1 MRIVKLTPESRAD
14 ILNSLLKRSPNHYTE
29 YESAVKEILEPGVE
43 PGTTHMR
50 SMCSTS
56 ELHPQP

>member
-29 YESAVKEILEPGVE
+29 YESAVKEILENVRTRRDE
-43 PGTTHMR
+43 ALFAYTLQF
-50 SMCSTS
+50 
-56 ELHPQP
+56 ENLIL